1 MVAVLGAS
9 AARVGRA
16 AGRSCG
22 PAAGPGVW
30 SGARRALSRH
40 LVENKESTA
49 RDHLANE
56 RTFLAWSRTGM
67 SFLAAGLG
75 YFYASTEHGQHVHKL
90 RESNILPATGLLVG
104 NGLSFL
110 GFAVSCANTR

>member
-1 MVAVLGAS
+1 MVAALS
-9 AARVGRA
+9 AARVGCA
-16 AGRSCG
+16 AARSCG
-22 PAAGPGVW
+22 TTAAPGAR

-40 LVENKESTA
+40 LVDNKESTA

-67 SFLAAGLG
+67 SFVAAGLG

-90 RESNILPATGLLVG
+90 RESNIMPATGLLVG